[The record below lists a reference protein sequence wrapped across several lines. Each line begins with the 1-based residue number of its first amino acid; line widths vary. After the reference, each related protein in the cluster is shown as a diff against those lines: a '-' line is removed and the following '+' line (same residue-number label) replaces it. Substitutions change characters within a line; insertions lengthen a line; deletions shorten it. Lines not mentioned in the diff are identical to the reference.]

1 MAVSF
6 SALSLRF
13 FSFRYEHDRTHESL
27 HLAWCNFAQT
37 RQPLKAQAP
46 TTKKNI
52 KIKSQGRMLLRV
64 LNAPE
69 NEEPRGTYVSAK
81 TTNTIVGVVLV
92 M

>member
-1 MAVSF
+1 
-6 SALSLRF
+6 
-13 FSFRYEHDRTHESL
+13 
-27 HLAWCNFAQT
+27 
-37 RQPLKAQAP
+37 
-46 TTKKNI
+46 
-52 KIKSQGRMLLRV
+52 MLLRV